1 MNLRCEPLKGVKM
14 KKAKKEKCSDT
25 LIRRRFTQYLR
36 SKPGP
41 TAEQLGVLSAR
52 QDSVLLSDLAFDS
65 LIQLE
70 RKKTFSLDEVFESRE
85 IASLIR
91 SRFDDIWTWLRGRE
105 LRPYMYQ
112 ALFSASPTIKQS
124 RGVLADMRE
133 GSAVHG
139 ADCLLEAAKVIPDE
153 RLAIWEEVS
162 KDKRLA
168 FWIAKQFSRFPETG
182 LLAGRYMFDSPEYAP
197 HENFELVG
205 MLHISELRKEIVK
218 RILRDSSILSISVNA
233 VLGVVARR
241 TRHGWVPK
249 DRTNF
254 DCIIDLLMRMQKY
267 DHRIAVPILELGTT
281 RKNQARLIKQ
291 LIDRGSDV
299 LLGNQELLGLMKFIE
314 PDLAEQLRL
323 HVSELRL
330 ERRRELRKVDTEVLF
345 SRLQANV

>member
-1 MNLRCEPLKGVKM
+1 M
-14 KKAKKEKCSDT
+14 KKAKKEKRSNA
-25 LIRRRFTQYLR
+25 LMRRRFTQYLH

-41 TAEQLGVLSAR
+41 TAEQLVELSAK
-52 QDSVLLSDLAFDS
+52 QDSGLLAGLAFDS

-70 RKKTFSLDEVFESRE
+70 RKKTFSLDAVFESRE
-85 IASLIR
+85 IASLIHF
-91 SRFDDIWTWLRGRE
+91 RFDDIWAWLRGRE

-112 ALFSASPTIKQS
+112 ALFSASPTMKQS

-133 GSAVHG
+133 GSDVHE
-139 ADCLLEAAKVIPDE
+139 ADCLLEVAKAIPDE

-162 KDKRLA
+162 KDKKLP

-182 LLAGRYMFDSPEYAP
+182 LLAGRYLFDSPEYSP

-218 RILRDSSILSISVNA
+218 RILRDVSISSISVNA

-241 TRHGWVPK
+241 TRRGWVAK
-249 DRTNF
+249 DRVNF
-254 DCIIDLLMRMQKY
+254 ECIIDLLMRMQKY

-281 RKNQARLIKQ
+281 RRNQTRLIDE
-291 LIDRGSDV
+291 LIDKGSDV
-299 LLGNQELLGLMKFIE
+299 LLGNQELLGLAKFVE
-314 PDLAEQLRL
+314 PDLAERLRE
-323 HVSELRL
+323 HVNELRL

-345 SRLQANV
+345 YRLQANA